1 MEDWDCMRFLQW
13 SLPRL
18 CLRWQGYRKVRGQ
31 VCKRID
37 RRVRELGLEDV
48 FKYQSFLQDTEGEW
62 DILDSMCRVTIS
74 RFYRDPGVFQFL
86 EREVL
91 VKLSEAVLARG
102 DRELRCWSI
111 GCASGEEPYT
121 LAILWDWGVGR
132 QFPQLS
138 IRILATD
145 ADRNMVARA
154 EEGCYSVNS
163 LRELPKQWKARAFK
177 RRDDGFCITSTERDK
192 AYFLVQDIRR
202 DAPEGRFDLILLR
215 NVAFTYFDQPL
226 QRDILL
232 RVKEKLLPG
241 GALVIGKHE
250 SLPVGSGFTAWPG
263 GPGVYQNPSA

>member
-1 MEDWDCMRFLQW
+1 
-13 SLPRL
+13 
-18 CLRWQGYRKVRGQ
+18 
-31 VCKRID
+31 
-37 RRVRELGLEDV
+37 
-48 FKYQSFLQDTEGEW
+48 
-62 DILDSMCRVTIS
+62 
-74 RFYRDPGVFQFL
+74 VFQFI
-86 EREVL
+86 ERVVL

-154 EEGCYSVNS
+154 EEGCYSVSS
-163 LRELPKQWKARAFK
+163 LRELPRPWKDLALN
-177 RRDDGFCITSTERDK
+177 RRGDGYCISSSVRDK
-192 AYFLVQDIRR
+192 VSFLVQDIRR
-202 DAPEGRFDLILLR
+202 DTPEGRFDFILLR

-232 RVKEKLLPG
+232 RVKEKLVPG
-241 GALVIGKHE
+241 GALVVGEHE
-250 SLPVGSGFTAWPG
+250 SLPVSSGFTGWPG
-263 GPGVYQNPSA
+263 GPGVYQNPTV